1 MKAVSNICFVLFFK
15 YLFVFEGNMFQ
26 FIFFYDIFC
35 HPGTSDPYLKCMHGQ
50 DKLFLTESIKK
61 TVNPQWDEHFSVCME
76 AALSQINY

>member
-1 MKAVSNICFVLFFK
+1 MKFF
-15 YLFVFEGNMFQ
+15 
-26 FIFFYDIFC
+26 FC

-76 AALSQINY
+76 AALHYV